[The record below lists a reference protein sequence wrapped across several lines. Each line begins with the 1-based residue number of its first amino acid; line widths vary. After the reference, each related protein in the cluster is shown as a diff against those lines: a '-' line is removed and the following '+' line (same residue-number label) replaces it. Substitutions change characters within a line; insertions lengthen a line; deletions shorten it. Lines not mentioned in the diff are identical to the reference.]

1 MRGQARLLTGI
12 GKSPHRIL
20 SAHAST
26 IGAKVCDNLHLCAF
40 VKMPR
45 MCKMVPVEKFS
56 LGVLPACRL
65 GKHLSP
71 IPTPALS
78 PVPHWSDLRGYD
90 PVTLTVQTIGSI
102 LLGEVGG
109 LAHLLLNILPHQD
122 AMHPTLQTNAR
133 TSQSEEFL
141 PV

>member
-1 MRGQARLLTGI
+1 M
-12 GKSPHRIL
+12 PH
-20 SAHAST
+20 
-26 IGAKVCDNLHLCAF
+26 
-40 VKMPR
+40 

-56 LGVLPACRL
+56 LGVLLACRL
-65 GKHLSP
+65 GKHLSLT
-71 IPTPALS
+71 PTPALR

-133 TSQSEEFL
+133 TSRSEEFL